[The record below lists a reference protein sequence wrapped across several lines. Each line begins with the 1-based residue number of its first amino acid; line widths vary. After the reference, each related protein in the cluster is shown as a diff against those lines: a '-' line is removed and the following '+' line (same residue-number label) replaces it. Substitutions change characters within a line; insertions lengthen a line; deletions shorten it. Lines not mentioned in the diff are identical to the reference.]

1 MNIFIGIGRLSDVK
15 FYGKIIRFNLVTEH
29 GKPCHIPCL
38 IFDPGDEIKTSLEAL
53 ETSREVVW
61 LQGRLSSYE
70 LENGN
75 RIIRKMDVVTYPKSI
90 RTL

>member
-1 MNIFIGIGRLSDVK
+1 MNVFIGV
-15 FYGKIIRFNLVTEH
+15 GKITDVNFYDKITRFNLVTVH
-29 GKPCHIPCL
+29 GKPCHIPCV
-38 IFDPGDEIKTSLEAL
+38 IFGPDDEIKTFLEGSEA
-53 ETSREVVW
+53 SKEVVW

-70 LENGN
+70 QENGN